1 MALQYGVNITAS
13 DMRNILEQ
21 NDKQQNGVRSWRQLF
36 GNASLGYESQA
47 DALKSYYGDA
57 MAQAYKANFERQNAV
72 LGAGLSVGATKDLL
86 SSGRQELQE
95 TYNNYIKN
103 YASNAQSIGAGY
115 GEEVKEIDNALTER
129 STNFANL
136 YNSAYKYLSNELYGS
151 TFTTEGDPI
160 YEKDGK
166 EEKLT
171 GYENIS
177 TDYLDAQGL
186 DWLKDNKG
194 NLLSWNDA
202 KLLMMNPDGSLNK
215 KGTEFFDAMFNAR
228 PEEYLKNTGESTK
241 LFDAWLSEEDNDLY
255 NWLGGQDLFN
265 HTFAGTNLG
274 TANVLTGRESTDDT
288 YAAYQYVDNK
298 GMDDFAAFDVNDEDA
313 LNSLDAKNSLDSALA
328 AQVAYDNEPVLGPR
342 GYYPRSQTYS
352 SRDPN
357 AYKQEGLR
365 ARAEQADKKAK
376 SDWQTYKTAT
386 ANKYKGL
393 DEFFKSKLSS
403 NMYTQFQDANKNL
416 LNEYNNIVEQM
427 ENETYAKKGLIEH
440 YKDVYNRLYKAMT
453 DYINSVNKGK
463 RVKKTS
469 GF

>member
-47 DALKSYYGDA
+47 DALKSYYSDA
-57 MAQAYKANFERQNAV
+57 MAQAYKSNFAQQNAIM
-72 LGAGLSVGATKDLL
+72 GAGLNVGATRELVSANRQDLQ
-86 SSGRQELQE
+86 SAYD
-95 TYNNYIKN
+95 TYIKN
-103 YASNAQSIGAGY
+103 YASNTQSIGAGY
-115 GEEVKEIDNALTER
+115 GEEVKEIDDALTER

-136 YNSAYKYLSNELYGS
+136 YNSVYKYLSNELYGS
-151 TFTTEGDPI
+151 TFTAEGDPI

-166 EEKLT
+166 EEKLA

-177 TDYLDAQGL
+177 TDYLGAQGL
-186 DWLKDNKG
+186 DWLKDKDG
-194 NLLSWNDA
+194 NLLSWNDL
-202 KLLMMNPDGSLNK
+202 KLLMMNADGSLNK

-228 PEEYLKNTGESTK
+228 PEKYRKNTSESTK
-241 LFDAWLSEEDNDLY
+241 SFDAWLSEEDNDLY

-288 YAAYQYVDNK
+288 YAAHQYVDNN
-298 GMDDFAAFDVNDEDA
+298 GMNDFAAFDVDSESA
-313 LNSLDAKNSLDSALA
+313 LNSLDAKNSADGALA
-328 AQVAYDNEPVLGPR
+328 TQVAYDNTPVLGPR
-342 GYYPRSQTYS
+342 GYYPRSQTYG

-357 AYKQEGLR
+357 AYKQQGLR
-365 ARAEQADKKAK
+365 VRAEQADKKAK
-376 SDWQTYKTAT
+376 SDWQTYKTAA

-393 DEFFKSKLSS
+393 DEFFKSKLSG

-416 LNEYNNIVEQM
+416 LNEYNNIVGQM
-427 ENETYAKKGLIEH
+427 ENETYAKKELIEQ
-440 YKDVYNRLYKAMT
+440 YKDIYNRLYKAMV
-453 DYINSVNKGK
+453 DYINSVNKTK
-463 RVKKTS
+463 ELKKTS